1 MNVASLPTQPGPVNL
16 NGANL
21 GRRLRHMTEV
31 ERAFLA
37 YDIASGAVIVNR
49 LGQERAAKL
58 CDAARGYVE
67 TIAHLTSEER
77 ARARFSPGALTRFHH
92 RRHELTDAVV
102 DRLLGRIGLGRALEA
117 IDRATA
123 PAPIVA
129 E

>member
-1 MNVASLPTQPGPVNL
+1 MNVAALPTKLGPVNL

-21 GRRLRHMTEV
+21 GRRLRHMTQV

-67 TIAHLTSEER
+67 TIAHLTPEER
-77 ARARFSPGALTRFHH
+77 ARARFSPGALARFHH
-92 RRHELTDAVV
+92 RRHELTDAAVG
-102 DRLLGRIGLGRALEA
+102 RLLAHIGLDRALAA

-123 PAPIVA
+123 PAPIAA